1 MTRQACAHIH
11 MALGYLLMRD
21 WPRARVE
28 LQDAMENWTV
38 GDPERLSLSKIVN
51 RYENR
56 EITMRELAGELA
68 KIVDGRAGLY
78 G

>member
-1 MTRQACAHIH
+1 MTRLACAHIH
-11 MALGYLLMRD
+11 MALGYLMLRD
-21 WPRARVE
+21 WNRARVE
-28 LQDAMENWTV
+28 LQDAMGNWTV
-38 GDPERLSLSKIVN
+38 GNHGRMDMSKLLN

-68 KIVDGRAGLY
+68 KIVDGKAGLY